1 MLSPD
6 NWFLRIIGADR
17 KDRHI
22 GFTVICS
29 KERCMALA
37 GSEDDIV
44 READEGMREYDLEED
59 SSSYGLTDDFT
70 DDLAEDMAAPIEN
83 SDFLL
88 EKRAARSQDR
98 RANSLNDRR
107 KSDRRRAA
115 RYSEEQDKGTKSNG
129 SIDPMNIYLREMG
142 TLTLLNHEEELKLAK
157 TMEAGKQRVQN
168 AVLKAPLAIPALR
181 EVVRGLDTNSDRI
194 CQIIGG
200 ILDNKPG
207 TVKEESRD
215 FLARVEQSVTLNKKR
230 EGLLAMFLQLSENTA
245 EADALFQEI
254 LQTGE
259 EIAGLFAEKYICVE
273 CIKAMADGLEELS
286 KRFRKVLVELIT
298 QHSRQLPVST
308 NSALPEAIARQ
319 VNRQILEE
327 SGIDQQQLQ
336 QALQEIDAG
345 WDIYKQAKEGLVRAN
360 LRLVISVSKKF
371 VNRGL
376 QFSDLIQE
384 GNIGLMKAV
393 EKFDYHRGYKFSTYA
408 TWWIR
413 QAITRGIAD
422 QGRTIRLPVHMIETI
437 NRLLRVS
444 KDFLLE
450 EHREPTP
457 EEMATQLGTEVGK
470 VKSALKIAKD
480 AISLDTPV
488 GDDGETFLGDFIE
501 DKEKLGPDE
510 VSMVASLRQCLSQ
523 VMSSLSPREAKVLRL
538 RYGIDVDCDHTL
550 EEVGKCFAVTRER
563 IRQIEAQAI
572 MKLKH
577 PSRVEEL
584 KVFMTD

>member
-1 MLSPD
+1 
-6 NWFLRIIGADR
+6 
-17 KDRHI
+17 
-22 GFTVICS
+22 
-29 KERCMALA
+29 MAVA
-37 GSEDDIV
+37 GGDDDVV
-44 READEGMREYDLEED
+44 RGMDEAMMDYSDMKGESSYDLTD
-59 SSSYGLTDDFT
+59 SAAGGFSEPVDFNDSKYERRNDRT
-70 DDLAEDMAAPIEN
+70 
-83 SDFLL
+83 
-88 EKRAARSQDR
+88 DR
-98 RANSLNDRR
+98 RSTSF
-107 KSDRRRAA
+107 SDRRRRDRRRTSRDTSSGKPGKAKT
-115 RYSEEQDKGTKSNG
+115 SV
-129 SIDPMNIYLREMG
+129 DPMQIYLREMG
-142 TLTLLNHEEELKLAK
+142 TLTLLNHEEELKLARM
-157 TMEAGKQRVQN
+157 MEDGKQRVQD
-168 AVLKAPLAIPALR
+168 AVLKTPIAIPALV
-181 EVVRGLDTNSDRI
+181 EVIKGLEKNDEKI
-194 CQIIGG
+194 CQIISG
-200 ILDNKPG
+200 I
-207 TVKEESRD
+207 
-215 FLARVEQSVTLNKKR
+215 
-230 EGLLAMFLQLSENTA
+230 SENTPKVVA
-245 EADALFQEI
+245 KESKEFLLRVEKAVELDENRQELLKKYLDETLEPASSQALQVEIEAAGNAVAKLFQDKI
-254 LQTGE
+254 
-259 EIAGLFAEKYICVE
+259 ICAD
-273 CIKAMADGLEELS
+273 CIKAIATGLEDLS
-286 KRFRKVLVELIT
+286 KRFRKVFVEVMGE
-298 QHSRQLPVST
+298 HVARQEDGVKDV
-308 NSALPEAIARQ
+308 APEDVERQ
-319 VNRQILEE
+319 VNRQMMEE
-327 SGIDQQQLQ
+327 SGVDEKQLRTI
-336 QALQEIDAG
+336 LHEVDAG
-345 WDIYKQAKEGLVRAN
+345 WDMYKQAKEGLVRAN

-457 EEMATQLGTEVGK
+457 EEMADQLGTDVSK

-488 GDDGETFLGDFIE
+488 GNDGESFLGDFIE
-501 DKEKLGPDE
+501 DKDKLGPDE
-510 VSMVASLRQCLSQ
+510 LTMVGSLRECLNQ
-523 VMSSLSPREAKVLRL
+523 VMSSLSPREAKVLQM

-572 MKLKH
+572 LKLKH

>member
-1 MLSPD
+1 MTMTGNGD
-6 NWFLRIIGADR
+6 EMGRDVDETMMDR
-17 KDRHI
+17 
-22 GFTVICS
+22 
-29 KERCMALA
+29 
-37 GSEDDIV
+37 
-44 READEGMREYDLEED
+44 GMEKD
-59 SSSYGLTDDFT
+59 SSSYNLN
-70 DDLAEDMAAPIEN
+70 EN
-83 SDFLL
+83 SVDEAVSFEDFSDMNDDGRSDRQ
-88 EKRAARSQDR
+88 ERRNNPFADRRKQDRRRASRHTEDSDKAARSQ
-98 RANSLNDRR
+98 
-107 KSDRRRAA
+107 
-115 RYSEEQDKGTKSNG
+115 TF
-129 SIDPMNIYLREMG
+129 IDPMNIYLREMG
-142 TLTLLNHEEELKLAK
+142 TLTLLSHEEELKLAK
-157 TMEAGKQRVQN
+157 LMEEGKRRVQN
-168 AVLKAPLAIPALR
+168 VVLKTPLAIPALL
-181 EVVRGLDTNSDRI
+181 EVVKGLNNNNDKI
-194 CQIIGG
+194 CQIISG
-200 ILDNKPG
+200 ITENTPSVIK
-207 TVKEESRD
+207 KESKQ
-215 FLARVEQSVTLNKKR
+215 FLEHVARAIELNKDR
-230 EGLLAMFLQLSENTA
+230 EELLAQYLKLDAQTVEAENKLA
-245 EADALFQEI
+245 EIEKIGA
-254 LQTGE
+254 TV
-259 EIAGLFAEKYICVE
+259 AGLFAEKNICSE
-273 CIKAMADGLEELS
+273 CIKAIAVGLEELS
-286 KRFRKVLVELIT
+286 KRFRKVFVEVMGE
-298 QHSRQLPVST
+298 HVVKAAG
-308 NSALPEAIARQ
+308 SAVEVAPEIIARL
-319 VNRQILEE
+319 VNRQMLEE
-327 SGIDQQQLQ
+327 SGVDERQLRLI
-336 QALQEIDAG
+336 LQEVDTG
-345 WDIYKQAKEGLVRAN
+345 WEQYKLGKEGLVRAN

-444 KDFLLE
+444 KDFMLE

-457 EEMATQLGTEVGK
+457 EEMAEQLGTDVTK

-510 VSMVASLRQCLSQ
+510 ISMVASLRECLNQ
-523 VMSSLSPREAKVLRL
+523 VMSSLSPREAKVLKM

-550 EEVGKCFAVTRER
+550 EEVGQCFAVTRER

-584 KVFMTD
+584 RVFMTD

>member
-1 MLSPD
+1 M
-6 NWFLRIIGADR
+6 IQ
-17 KDRHI
+17 
-22 GFTVICS
+22 
-29 KERCMALA
+29 A
-37 GSEDDIV
+37 GSDNKMGREIDEEMLGYDDMDDIDD
-44 READEGMREYDLEED
+44 AED
-59 SSSYGLTDDFT
+59 SSSYGLADDSTDEDVSPVDF
-70 DDLAEDMAAPIEN
+70 
-83 SDFLL
+83 SDSHF
-88 EKRAARSQDR
+88 DR
-98 RANSLNDRR
+98 RSGRIERRNSPFGDRR
-107 KSDRRRAA
+107 KGDRRRASRHTDESGKA
-115 RYSEEQDKGTKSNG
+115 AKSQ
-129 SIDPMNIYLREMG
+129 SFIDPMNIYLREMG

-157 TMEAGKQRVQN
+157 MMEEGKRRVQDV
-168 AVLKAPLAIPALR
+168 VLKTPLAIPVLL
-181 EVVRGLDTNSDRI
+181 EVVKQLDNNEEKI
-194 CQIIGG
+194 CQIISG
-200 ILDNKPG
+200 ITENTPRI
-207 TVKEESRD
+207 VKKESKD
-215 FLARVEQSVTLNKKR
+215 FLRQVEKALKLDKVR
-230 EGLLAMFLQLSENTA
+230 EEHLERYLKLDAKTIEAENELAEI
-245 EADALFQEI
+245 EKIGADIAALF
-254 LQTGE
+254 
-259 EIAGLFAEKYICVE
+259 ADKNICSE
-273 CIKAMADGLEELS
+273 CIKAIADGLEELS
-286 KRFRKVLVELIT
+286 KRFRKVFVEVMGA
-298 QHSRQLPVST
+298 HVS
-308 NSALPEAIARQ
+308 NVEGSVSEVAPEVIEQQ
-319 VNRQILEE
+319 VNRQMLQE
-327 SGIDQQQLQ
+327 SGVAERQLRLI
-336 QALQEIDAG
+336 LQEVDAG
-345 WDIYKQAKEGLVRAN
+345 WEQYKLGKEGLVRAN

-444 KDFLLE
+444 KDFMLE

-457 EEMATQLGTEVGK
+457 EEMAEQLGTDVVK

-501 DKEKLGPDE
+501 DQEKLGPDE
-510 VSMVASLRQCLSQ
+510 VSMVASLRECLNQ
-523 VMSSLSPREAKVLRL
+523 VMSSLSPREAKVLKM
-538 RYGIDVDCDHTL
+538 RYGIDVDYDHTL
-550 EEVGKCFAVTRER
+550 EEVGQCFAVTRER

>member
-1 MLSPD
+1 MPARGRED
-6 NWFLRIIGADR
+6 EIPREMDEAI
-17 KDRHI
+17 
-22 GFTVICS
+22 
-29 KERCMALA
+29 MA
-37 GSEDDIV
+37 
-44 READEGMREYDLEED
+44 YDEED
-59 SSSYGLTDDFT
+59 SPGFQPVEEGEAGNKDECVAPVDFSENG
-70 DDLAEDMAAPIEN
+70 DVRREDQSE
-83 SDFLL
+83 
-88 EKRAARSQDR
+88 RRSTR
-98 RANSLNDRR
+98 FSDRR
-107 KSDRRRAA
+107 KQDRRRAS
-115 RYSEEQDKGTKSNG
+115 RNVDESGKGSKTKTSV
-129 SIDPMNIYLREMG
+129 DPMNIYLREMG
-142 TLTLLNHEEELKLAK
+142 TLTLLSHQEELKLAK
-157 TMEAGKQRVQN
+157 MMEDGKWRVQS
-168 AVLKAPLAIPALR
+168 AVLRTPLAISALV
-181 EVVRGLDTNSDRI
+181 ELAKGLDHQKEKI
-194 CQIIGG
+194 CQIISG
-200 ILDNKPG
+200 IADNKPSVIIAIG
-207 TVKEESRD
+207 TEFLECVDKAVELNTTREKLLVQYLETEPGDAGGKKILAEMEAVGDTIASYFSDKIICSDCVKA
-215 FLARVEQSVTLNKKR
+215 LA
-230 EGLLAMFLQLSENTA
+230 A
-245 EADALFQEI
+245 
-254 LQTGE
+254 
-259 EIAGLFAEKYICVE
+259 
-273 CIKAMADGLEELS
+273 GLEELS
-286 KRFRKVLVELIT
+286 KRFRKVFVEVVGQRTRTGDTAEGQPSPEQIE
-298 QHSRQLPVST
+298 QL
-308 NSALPEAIARQ
+308 

-327 SGIDQQQLQ
+327 SGVDERQLRSV
-336 QALQEIDAG
+336 LHEVDAG
-345 WDIYKQAKEGLVRAN
+345 WDMYKHAKEGLVRAN

-457 EEMATQLGTEVGK
+457 EEMADQLGTDVSK

-501 DKEKLGPDE
+501 DKDKLGPDE
-510 VSMVASLRQCLSQ
+510 ISMVGSLRECLNQ
-523 VMSSLSPREAKVLRL
+523 VMSSLSPREAKVLRM
-538 RYGIDVDCDHTL
+538 RYGIDVGCDHTL

-584 KVFMTD
+584 KVFITD

>member
-1 MLSPD
+1 
-6 NWFLRIIGADR
+6 
-17 KDRHI
+17 
-22 GFTVICS
+22 
-29 KERCMALA
+29 MALA
-37 GSEDDIV
+37 GNEDDGV
-44 READEGMREYDLEED
+44 READEVMRDYDLQD
-59 SSSYGLTDDFT
+59 DPSSYNLIEDFT
-70 DDLAEDMAAPIEN
+70 EDLADEMVVPTELSEFSQD
-83 SDFLL
+83 
-88 EKRAARSQDR
+88 KRTAQIQDR
-98 RANSLNDRR
+98 RSSALSDRR
-107 KSDRRRAA
+107 KRDRRRTA
-115 RYSEEQDKGTKSNG
+115 RYSEEQDKISKSKG

-157 TMEAGKQRVQN
+157 MMENGKQRVQD
-168 AVLKAPLAIPALR
+168 AVLKAPLAIPALL
-181 EVVRGLDTNSDRI
+181 EVVRGLDTNSERI
-194 CQIIGG
+194 CQILGG

-207 TVKEESRD
+207 TVKKESRE
-215 FLARVEQSVTLNKKR
+215 FLALVERAVDLNTKR
-230 EGLLAMFLQLSENTA
+230 EGLLAAYLQLPEQSA
-245 EADALFQEI
+245 EASVIFKEI
-254 LQTGE
+254 KNIGE
-259 EIAGLFAEKYICVE
+259 AIASLFAEKFICVE

-286 KRFRKVLVELIT
+286 KRFRKILVELMR
-298 QHSRQLPVST
+298 QHSSHMPSAPHT
-308 NSALPEAIARQ
+308 ALPEALLRQ
-319 VNRQILEE
+319 VNRQMLEE
-327 SGIDQQQLQ
+327 SGIDEIQLQ
-336 QALQEIDAG
+336 QTLQEIDVG
-345 WDIYKQAKEGLVRAN
+345 WDAYKQAKEGLVRAN

-457 EEMATQLGTEVGK
+457 EEMAKQLGTEVGK

>member
-1 MLSPD
+1 M
-6 NWFLRIIGADR
+6 
-17 KDRHI
+17 
-22 GFTVICS
+22 T
-29 KERCMALA
+29 LA
-37 GSEDDIV
+37 GSDDDIV
-44 READEGMREYDLEED
+44 KELGDTLMDFGDDKKASSIKVAQDFTEGAGDYVEPV
-59 SSSYGLTDDFT
+59 DFT
-70 DDLAEDMAAPIEN
+70 DPAYE
-83 SDFLL
+83 
-88 EKRAARSQDR
+88 RRGGRGDR
-98 RANSLNDRR
+98 RGGQFTDRR
-107 KSDRRRAA
+107 RRDRRRAS
-115 RYSEEQDKGTKSNG
+115 RSTGEPLKDSKSKA
-129 SIDPMNIYLREMG
+129 SVDPMNIYLREMG
-142 TLTLLNHEEELKLAK
+142 SLTLLSHEEELKLAK
-157 TMEAGKQRVQN
+157 LMEEGKQRVQN
-168 AVLKAPLAIPALR
+168 SVLKTPLAIPALN
-181 EVVRGLDTNSDRI
+181 EVVRGLEKNNDKI
-194 CQIIGG
+194 CQIISG
-200 ILDNKPG
+200 LSDNTPAI
-207 TVKEESRD
+207 VQKESAG
-215 FLARVEQSVTLNKKR
+215 FLACLEKAAELDLKRQKLLKEYLQLDPDSEQVKSAGEKIEQLGNAISELFLNKIIC
-230 EGLLAMFLQLSENTA
+230 
-245 EADALFQEI
+245 ADCIMA
-254 LQTGE
+254 
-259 EIAGLFAEKYICVE
+259 IAS
-273 CIKAMADGLEELS
+273 GLEELS
-286 KRFRKVLVELIT
+286 KRFRRVFVEVMGAHVGGGGKNGQEI
-298 QHSRQLPVST
+298 P
-308 NSALPEAIARQ
+308 PEQIERQ
-319 VNRQILEE
+319 VNRQMLAE
-327 SGIDQQQLQ
+327 SGVDEKQLRKI
-336 QALQEIDAG
+336 LHEVDAG
-345 WDIYKQAKEGLVRAN
+345 WEMYKQAKEGLVRAN

-450 EHREPTP
+450 EHREPSP
-457 EEMATQLGTEVGK
+457 EEMAEHLGTDVKK

-501 DKEKLGPDE
+501 DKDKLGPDE
-510 VSMVASLRQCLSQ
+510 ISMVGSLRECLNQ
-523 VMSSLSPREAKVLRL
+523 VMSSLSPREAKVLRM
-538 RYGIDVDCDHTL
+538 RYGIDVACDHTL